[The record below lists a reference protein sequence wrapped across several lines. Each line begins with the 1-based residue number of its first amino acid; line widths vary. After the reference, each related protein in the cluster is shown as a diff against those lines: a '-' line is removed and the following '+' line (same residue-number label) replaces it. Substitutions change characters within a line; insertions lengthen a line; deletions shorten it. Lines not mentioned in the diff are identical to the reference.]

1 MVQTEKI
8 KSVKPDHKECGEF
21 IIPIR
26 DTLDVLSGK
35 WKIPIIGALM
45 FGKKRFKEIEREI
58 PAITA
63 RMLSKELKELEMNQ
77 LITRTVYATIPV
89 TVEYEVTEYGKTLN
103 SVLTAMKEW
112 GSIHRK
118 RIMSRKN

>member
-1 MVQTEKI
+1 MAPAPKKDI
-8 KSVKPDHKECGEF
+8 DDHKACGEF

-35 WKIPIIGALM
+35 WKLPILGALR

-58 PAITA
+58 PNITA
-63 RMLSKELKELEMNQ
+63 RMLSKELKELEMNE

-89 TVEYEVTEYGKTLN
+89 TVEYEVTPYGKTLDT
-103 SVLTAMKEW
+103 VLQAMKDW
-112 GSIHRK
+112 GVQHRK
-118 RIMSRKN
+118 RIMGKKK